1 MQECQRM
8 RGGDEMAKPIC
19 DGRDEESFTMEKIET
34 FIKSLQKTGRPKE
47 TQDAYRRALKGLY
60 EFLPLKC
67 LSISTWEDWKQEM
80 QEQGLQIRTINNRL
94 SVYNS
99 YLRFIGRKS
108 WCDNTF
114 LPVEE
119 KMQTELTRNEY
130 RRLLSA
136 ARHLGKEKTYLVIK
150 VMGGFGLTLQ
160 ELPKLTVE
168 AVKIGELSRAGGRS
182 VRLTE
187 ALQTEL
193 LAYTR
198 ERGNQSGPIFQTS
211 SGRPIDR
218 TSIYHLINSISAAA
232 LVDPTK
238 ATPSGL
244 CGMYRQTRKEIEEH
258 MMVLADQ
265 SYQRMLEDEQRTL
278 GWEDETSL

>member
-1 MQECQRM
+1 
-8 RGGDEMAKPIC
+8 MANAIW
-19 DGRDEESFTMEKIET
+19 DGRDIESLTLEKIEN
-34 FIKSLQKTGRPKE
+34 FIRSLQKKGRPKE
-47 TQDAYRRALKGLY
+47 TQDSYRRTLKGLY

-114 LPVEE
+114 LPIE
-119 KMQTELTRNEY
+119 KKLQPELTRNEY

-150 VMGGFGLTLQ
+150 MMGGFGLTLQ
-160 ELPKLTVE
+160 ELPQLTVE
-168 AVKIGELSRAGGRS
+168 TVKIGELSRGGDRP

-187 ALQTEL
+187 AVQTEL
-193 LAYTR
+193 LDYAR
-198 ERGNQSGPIFQTS
+198 EKGNQSGPIFQTS

-238 ATPSGL
+238 ATPSCL

-258 MMVLADQ
+258 MMVLAEQ

-278 GWEDETSL
+278 GWED